1 MTEGAPQGRP
11 KSTRLF
17 YAKRVPETRRGGDR
31 LRVSAPASLDEGLTR
46 AFTADQ
52 VRSLTGLSKRQIQY
66 WDERGFYRPSLT
78 ARKGRGRRR
87 LYDFRDLV
95 ALRTAAQL
103 RVDHISLQLIRKVDA
118 YLRGL
123 DYEKPMA
130 ELKFEVSGGD
140 LYFEESDSVR
150 HARRPEQTVIRVT
163 VPVGRLVEALKADI
177 AKLDRRPLGVLE
189 RRRRTLGGKLL
200 IAGTRIPVGIVQRLH
215 ADGASVNAILE
226 MFPDLRRRDV
236 TVALK
241 APPEDERRR
250 GHAEAS

>member
-1 MTEGAPQGRP
+1 
-11 KSTRLF
+11 LF
-17 YAKRVPETRRGGDR
+17 YAWRVPETRRSGDR
-31 LRVSAPASLDEGLTR
+31 PRVSPPANPGDTLTR

-66 WDERGFYRPSLT
+66 WDEQQFIRPSLT
-78 ARKGRGRRR
+78 ARQGRGRRR

-103 RVDHISLQLIRKVDA
+103 RADHQSLQLIRRVDS
-118 YLRGL
+118 YLREL

-130 ELKFEVSGGD
+130 EIRFEVSGGE
-140 LYFEESDSVR
+140 LYFEEADTVR
-150 HARRPEQTVIRVT
+150 HARRPEQSVIRGT
-163 VPVGRLVEALKADI
+163 VPLGKLVRSLQADI
-177 AKLDRRPLGVLE
+177 AKLDRRPTGLLE

-200 IAGTRIPVGIVQRLH
+200 IAGTRIPVAIVQRLH
-215 ADGASVNAILE
+215 ADGASVKAILE

-241 APPEDERRR
+241 EPPEDARRR